1 MARMP
6 IHREVLEL
14 NTSGKPTDAFG
25 LIDRLTVTFGYAEL
39 LEMDPA
45 NVDYQDRLHESI
57 VELASVIH
65 NLERSFA

>member
-1 MARMP
+1 MARTP

-14 NTSGKPTDAFG
+14 NISRKPTDAFG

-45 NVDYQDRLHESI
+45 NADYQNRLNESI
-57 VELASVIH
+57 VALASVIH
-65 NLERSFA
+65 NVESSFS

>member
-14 NTSGKPTDAFG
+14 NISRKPTDAFG

-39 LEMDPA
+39 LETDPA
-45 NVDYQDRLHESI
+45 NADYQNRLHQSI
-57 VELASVIH
+57 VALASVIH
-65 NLERSFA
+65 NAESSFS

>member
-1 MARMP
+1 
-6 IHREVLEL
+6 
-14 NTSGKPTDAFG
+14 
-25 LIDRLTVTFGYAEL
+25 
-39 LEMDPA
+39 MDPA